1 MYIMQISSAFVL
13 FVFLTM
19 ALSGTYTLA
28 RPNDHVGEK
37 HLKSS
42 PVIKNIAKAIHKR
55 SISRLVDDKLID
67 TTFEIGLSKFEA
79 IKAIELAILRM
90 LSSQIDALTTRVQK
104 SDVLDLLNLPIIKFI
119 TEEVLSGSLLSD
131 KNDKNISPSDFQQQ
145 SFDETWLRENI
156 EIPVIHENTNE
167 KLSSMKPSLFEK
179 EEESLPVSNE
189 EFPVQKF

>member
-1 MYIMQISSAFVL
+1 
-13 FVFLTM
+13 M

-55 SISRLVDDKLID
+55 SISRLVDNKLID

-79 IKAIELAILRM
+79 IKAIQLAILRM
-90 LSSQIDALTTRVQK
+90 LSTQIDALTARVQK

-119 TEEVLSGSLLSD
+119 TEEVLGSLLSD
-131 KNDKNISPSDFQQQ
+131 TNDKNISPSDFQQQ
-145 SFDETWLRENI
+145 SFDEPWLRENI
-156 EIPVIHENTNE
+156 EIPMIHENTDE